1 MELKTLDFKNYHH
14 VRFDEIEKRY
24 KEEFNS
30 EPMGLSESELK
41 SILALLFSIQFHYP
55 VSSNDQIE
63 KVNDI
68 LYERHRIINL
78 TTRFGRQMIE
88 NLDDVYLE
96 WFNELLDRRYHL
108 SEIIKDIELN
118 NFVHLAVTDYMS
130 IRKIE
135 FGKFF
140 LNEWS
145 KSIIDTSSYYF
156 DSYSRNIKKY
166 FEDNP
171 EKIWVVAEKIEK
183 ANPSLTTREGLLL
196 IFTLKE
202 YFIKPN
208 NSIVDYAITNYIVRD
223 NIHELNLKRSVYMS
237 TIREVLNQK
246 WNLNKGKGKGGPRL

>member
-1 MELKTLDFKNYHH
+1 MEIKTLDFKNYHH
-14 VRFDEIEKRY
+14 VRFDEIEKKY

-30 EPMGLSESELK
+30 EPMGFSESELK
-41 SILALLFSIQFHYP
+41 SILALIFSIQFHYP

-88 NLDDVYLE
+88 NLDYVYLE
-96 WFNELLDRRYHL
+96 WFNELLNRRYHL
-108 SEIIKDIELN
+108 FEIIKDIELN

-183 ANPSLTTREGLLL
+183 ANPSLTIREGLLL

-208 NSIVDYAITNYIVRD
+208 NSIMDYTITNYIVRD

-246 WNLNKGKGKGGPRL
+246 WNLNRGKGGPKL